1 SGCARFWRGV
11 RASVEAPHKFT
22 RPNDLNSL
30 AALSRNFLGSQALS
44 ERRKTLALPNGLRR
58 NPGAIRRPAASGLLR
73 RRAPRNDDSNLTRR
87 ALAPVF
93 VSSLVEAQKPQK
105 RNEYFGWRNEQFASP
120 VVSH

>member
-30 AALSRNFLGSQALS
+30 AALSRNFFGSQALS

-58 NPGAIRRPAASGLLR
+58 NPGAIRRPAASGLLCL
-73 RRAPRNDDSNLTRR
+73 RAPRNDDSNLTRR
-87 ALAPVF
+87 ALAS
-93 VSSLVEAQKPQK
+93 VSFLTSTRPKNCQNETHLRFAK
-105 RNEYFGWRNEQFASP
+105 RA
-120 VVSH
+120 VSHR